1 MGTGLGADVVSS
13 DGLTY
18 TVGQTVAVRE
28 ASMRVAGGEVV
39 AITGPSGSGKST
51 LLFLLAGVLRPDRGS
66 VRLNGVDLGAVSDRA
81 RAGLR
86 LRQCGFVMQFGDLI
100 PELTLAENVELPLR
114 LTGMSARKARA
125 TADGLLARL
134 GLDGERN
141 RTPSRVSGG
150 QAQRAAI
157 ARALVHRPSV
167 VFADEPTG
175 ALDSHS
181 AAQSMSALLDL
192 ARAGGSALILVT
204 HAGEVA
210 ATADR
215 VLTMRDG
222 VLQA

>member
-1 MGTGLGADVVSS
+1 MGIGLGADVVSS

-28 ASMRVAGGEVV
+28 VSVRVAGGEVV

-86 LRQCGFVMQFGDLI
+86 LRPCGFVMQFGELI
-100 PELTLAENVELPLR
+100 AELTLVENVELPLR

-157 ARALVHRPSV
+157 ARA
-167 VFADEPTG
+167 
-175 ALDSHS
+175 
-181 AAQSMSALLDL
+181 
-192 ARAGGSALILVT
+192 RAPAECRL
-204 HAGEVA
+204 
-210 ATADR
+210 R
-215 VLTMRDG
+215 
-222 VLQA
+222 